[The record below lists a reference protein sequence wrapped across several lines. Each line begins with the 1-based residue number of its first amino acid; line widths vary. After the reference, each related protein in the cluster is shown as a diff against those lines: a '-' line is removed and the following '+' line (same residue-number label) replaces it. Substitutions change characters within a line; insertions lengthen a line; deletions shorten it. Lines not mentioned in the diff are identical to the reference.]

1 MILEAIDCF
10 RWGAETTSS
19 EWLQTL
25 TTSCVRA
32 QGLNRFSPT
41 LITSEKKI
49 YIKKKKKNK
58 KYSLEP
64 RLAPTDLSR
73 VISACNVCFRLL
85 PKFNLRKPNFLAIK
99 STEYTVSTETS
110 ETEPT
115 ELASSAKFSQVV
127 FQSLRVKSNCF
138 SSTSLSSFFLLL
150 LSSFFSALARR
161 HGPHTPLCLRT
172 LFFITF
178 LSSCFF
184 FFLHPFRDPGK
195 NDTMNS

>member
-32 QGLNRFSPT
+32 QELNRFSPT
-41 LITSEKKI
+41 LMTSEKK
-49 YIKKKKKNK
+49 KNLKKKNK

-64 RLAPTDLSR
+64 RLALTDLSR

-85 PKFNLRKPNFLAIK
+85 PKFNLRKPNFLAIE
-99 STEYTVSTETS
+99 SAEYTVSTETS

-138 SSTSLSSFFLLL
+138 SSTSLSSFFLL
-150 LSSFFSALARR
+150 SSFFFLLCTGSTSWP
-161 HGPHTPLCLRT
+161 PHTTLLEDAFLHYFFVF
-172 LFFITF
+172 LFFCTHFETLEKTI
-178 LSSCFF
+178 
-184 FFLHPFRDPGK
+184 P
-195 NDTMNS
+195 